1 MEDINLLPDVFIFN
15 RVTGE
20 ISCVSL
26 DRQGTW
32 LEESGAPAI
41 DANGGVVAFTSRHPI
56 AEGDVSNDFD
66 LFVRI
71 TPGAE
76 LVSRGR

>member
-1 MEDINLLPDVFIFN
+1 MDDINLLPDVFVFD

-26 DRQGTW
+26 DQQGTW

-41 DANGGVVAFTSRHPI
+41 DANGEVVAFTSRHPI
-56 AEGDVSNDFD
+56 AVGDVLNDFD

-71 TPGAE
+71 TPASE
-76 LVSRGR
+76 RESRGR